1 MTNTQMTNIKYLKE
15 NNLYEAHKH
24 FMQIAEGYLMPEELE
39 EAGEDDPNAQQD
51 PNMMG
56 GAPGADP
63 MAGGGMPG
71 GDPNAMGGDP
81 NAMGGAPGGDPNAMG
96 GQDMGADPNAMG
108 QPMPDASDPMA
119 GGDDFGGEDP
129 FADQRSG
136 DDEIGGDGESDG
148 DTIDI
153 DGLTKAEEKLNVK
166 QNQIGRDLAKV
177 DDKISSLID
186 KISGLQSA
194 LDSNSSELENLKAEF
209 EKRNPTQTEKLD
221 IRGAIDSY
229 PFNVRPDDFWAN
241 KMKERGN
248 YEVYADNDKS
258 TEDQYTITADDIE
271 DLPSEISKTFSI
283 NDDDIQTLEKMF
295 KL

>member
-1 MTNTQMTNIKYLKE
+1 MTNIKYLKE

-24 FMQIAEGYLMPEELE
+24 FMQIAEGYLQPSELQ
-39 EAGEDDPNAQQD
+39 EAEGDDPNAQQD
-51 PNMMG
+51 PNAM
-56 GAPGADP
+56 
-63 MAGGGMPG
+63 G

-81 NAMGGAPGGDPNAMG
+81 NAMGGDPMGGGAPNAMGGDPNAMGGDPNAMG

-108 QPMPDASDPMA
+108 QPMPDASDPM
-119 GGDDFGGEDP
+119 GGDMGGEDP
-129 FADQRSG
+129 FADQRT
-136 DDEIGGDGESDG
+136 DDDAMGGEDG
-148 DTIDI
+148 DENTIDI
-153 DGLTKAEEKLNVK
+153 DGLTKAEEKLNAK
-166 QNQIGRDLAKV
+166 QNQIGRDLSKV
-177 DDKISSLID
+177 DTKISDLID
-186 KISGLQSA
+186 KIAGLQSA

-221 IRGAIDSY
+221 IRGALDSY

-258 TEDQYTITADDIE
+258 TEDQYTITDEDLD

-283 NDDDIQTLEKMF
+283 ADDDIQTLEKMF

>member
-1 MTNTQMTNIKYLKE
+1 MTNIKYLKE
-15 NNLYEAHKH
+15 NNLYEAHQH
-24 FMQIAEGYLMPEELE
+24 FMQLCESYPSEME

-56 GAPGADP
+56 GAPGGMPGADP
-63 MAGGGMPG
+63 MGGGAPG
-71 GDPNAMGGDP
+71 ADPNAMGGDP

-108 QPMPDASDPMA
+108 QPMPDASDPM
-119 GGDDFGGEDP
+119 GDDLGGEDP
-129 FADQRSG
+129 FADQRTG
-136 DDEIGGDGESDG
+136 DDDLGGDDTDG

-153 DGLTKAEEKLNVK
+153 DGLTKAEEKLNDK
-166 QNQIGRDLAKV
+166 QNQVGRDLAKV
-177 DDKISSLID
+177 DTKISNLID
-186 KISGLQSA
+186 KIAGLQSA
-194 LDSNSSELENLKAEF
+194 LDSNSSELESLKAEF

-221 IRGAIDSY
+221 IRGALDSY

-258 TEDQYTITADDIE
+258 TEDQYTITDE
-271 DLPSEISKTFSI
+271 DVENLPSDISKTFSI
-283 NDDDIQTLEKMF
+283 DDDDIQTLEKMF